1 MNADRVFRLFA
12 SCIPVKGARRSTVCD
27 LQRGGYH
34 LIPNGLYEILTA
46 HRSSTLAEVR
56 AAYGGRH
63 DATIDQYYR
72 FLEERDLGFWCDD
85 PDEFPELDLEWDRPE
100 PVTNAIVDVD
110 DGSDHDFASIVA
122 QLDDLGCR
130 ALQLRIFS
138 ALSAAGLDAI
148 LAPLAASR
156 LRSLE
161 VLVKHAPWMTDEAL
175 AGAAARHRRVTSLF
189 VHSAPAPRT
198 LATPSGLEVHVRT
211 DRVSAHTHCGQVHPA
226 YFTVNLGTFSEA
238 QRFNTCLNRKI
249 SVDARGDIRNCP
261 SLPTRYG
268 NVRDTSL
275 LSALAREGF
284 RDLWEINKDQV
295 ESCRACEFR
304 YVCVDCR
311 AFVRDPGDRYSRP
324 SKCTYDPFT
333 ARWGS
338 PAPEHEHEHA

>member
-46 HRSSTLAEVR
+46 HRDSTLAQVR
-56 AAYGGRH
+56 AAYGNRH

-72 FLEERDLGFWCDD
+72 FLEERELGFWCDD
-85 PDEFPELDLEWDRPE
+85 PGEFPDLDLEWDRSE

-110 DGSDHDFASIVA
+110 AGSDHDFASIVG

-130 ALQLRIFS
+130 ALQLRVFCEVTP
-138 ALSAAGLDAI
+138 GRLDAI
-148 LAPLAASR
+148 LGALAGSR

-161 VLVKHAPWMTDEAL
+161 LMLRHAAWMTDAALGAL
-175 AGAAARHRRVTSLF
+175 AASHRRVTSLF

-198 LATPSGLEVHVRT
+198 LATPSGLEAHFRT
-211 DRVSAHTHCGQVHPA
+211 ERVDSHTHCGQVHPA
-226 YFTVNLGTFSEA
+226 YFTVNIATFTEA

-261 SLPTRYG
+261 SLPASYG

-275 LSALAREGF
+275 HAALAREGF

-295 ESCRACEFR
+295 ETCRECEFR
-304 YVCVDCR
+304 YVCIDCR
-311 AFVRDPGDRYSRP
+311 AFVRAPGDRYSRP
-324 SKCTYDPFT
+324 SKCTYDPST

-338 PAPEHEHEHA
+338 PAPEHSHA